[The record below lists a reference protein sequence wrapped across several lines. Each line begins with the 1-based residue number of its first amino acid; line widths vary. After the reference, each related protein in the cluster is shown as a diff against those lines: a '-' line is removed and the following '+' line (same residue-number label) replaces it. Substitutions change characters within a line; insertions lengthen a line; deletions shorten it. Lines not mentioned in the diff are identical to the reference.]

1 MGENLHIVESSSA
14 PVTVTEAGSFVVSH
28 LPQTIETRQDYE
40 ERVMKYSGTMRICQE
55 VLGPWFCGYYKIPM
69 VFIAFWDC
77 TLRSKMQE
85 KTQIISSES
94 VSQLNGHGKNICFLN
109 FSWLKRTI
117 IDLKHIEAC
126 ILQVTRGSVLARDSG
141 SSPTFTLVNNWC
153 WCPLLWF
160 MFPLLVELSMG
171 LREISQCPE
180 VPLTA
185 LMSPLSVR
193 KRFQCSRGRSATGHS
208 IWASLPLGD
217 FHVYFC
223 LGN

>member
-1 MGENLHIVESSSA
+1 MKRGSWSIQGLWEYAKKSLVHDFADITKYRWSLLHFETALYDLKCRRKLRSFHRRVFPSWM
-14 PVTVTEAGSFVVSH
+14 VTV
-28 LPQTIETRQDYE
+28 
-40 ERVMKYSGTMRICQE
+40 
-55 VLGPWFCGYYKIPM
+55 
-69 VFIAFWDC
+69 
-77 TLRSKMQE
+77 
-85 KTQIISSES
+85 
-94 VSQLNGHGKNICFLN
+94 KNICFLN